1 MRKFMVH
8 YANPRKFYSIIS
20 KAITAH
26 KLMCDIDASSITG
39 DVEYLSKLVK
49 IELQYDDST
58 VGFDTLSEARE
69 WTADSIEEKMA
80 DIAIQGK
87 TSRTTFSHR
96 DLFDRDR
103 HAIV

>member
-8 YANPRKFYSIIS
+8 YANPRKFHSIIS

-26 KLMCDIDASSITG
+26 KLMCDIDASSILG

-69 WTADSIEEKMA
+69 WTANSIEEKLA
-80 DIAIQGK
+80 ETANPRQNIHYYIFTQ
-87 TSRTTFSHR
+87 R
-96 DLFDRDR
+96 
-103 HAIV
+103 IV